1 LVKQKKSRED
11 ENSPIVGRRGKKVKK
26 MNGKKFGVRRK
37 RKKPFSSDR
46 MQSHHPG
53 GPG

>member
-26 MNGKKFGVRRK
+26 MNGKKFGVI
-37 RKKPFSSDR
+37 
-46 MQSHHPG
+46 
-53 GPG
+53 